1 MGEKM
6 GTSVCIR
13 LPDDT
18 AKELDNIANTV
29 DRTRSYLIKKAIET
43 YLHEYADYMIAFERL
58 HDKDDGIISGKELR
72 ERLGL

>member
-1 MGEKM
+1 M

-29 DRTRSYLIKKAIET
+29 DRTRTYLIRKAIDT
-43 YLHEYADYMIAFERL
+43 YLQEYADYMIAFERL
-58 HDKDDGIISGKELR
+58 HDKDDEIISGKELR